1 MKKITGCTQL
11 IALLGS
17 PVSHSI
23 SPRMHNEAFRELG
36 LNYIYKALETNAEQ
50 MAATVDHLRK
60 SNARGFNVTMPGKTI
75 VASLCDRL
83 SPAAE
88 ISGSVNTVV
97 IENGTLIGH
106 TTDGIGYFRALEE
119 YGYHM
124 TNKKMT
130 LLGTGG
136 AATSIFVQA
145 ALDKMSEIS
154 IFNRPGKSFDH
165 AKGIIGQ
172 LRERTSCKINLYDI
186 NDIAKLK
193 QEIYDSSLLT
203 NATSVG
209 MAPNIECSLIEDT
222 SFFHKDLLVSDV
234 IYNPRETR
242 FLKLAK
248 EAGCQTSNG
257 LYMLLY
263 QGAEAFKLWTGQ
275 EMPIELIK
283 EKYFSE

>member
-1 MKKITGCTQL
+1 MHIKGSTQL

-17 PVSHSI
+17 PVAHSI
-23 SPRMHNEAFRELG
+23 SPLMHNEAFQQLG
-36 LNYIYKALETNAEQ
+36 LNYVYLAFDANAEQ
-50 MAATVDHLRK
+50 MPAAVESLRTFQ
-60 SNARGFNVTMPGKTI
+60 ARGFNVTMPGKNI
-75 VASLCDRL
+75 VATLCQEL
-83 SPAAE
+83 SPAAK

-97 IENGTLIGH
+97 IENGMLIGH
-106 TTDGIGYFRALEE
+106 TTDGIGYFRALQDD
-119 YGYHM
+119 GY
-124 TNKKMT
+124 NIKNQKMT

-145 ALDKMSEIS
+145 ALDGMSEIS

-165 AKGIIGQ
+165 AKEIIQ
-172 LRERTSCKINLYDI
+172 KLNERTSCKINLYDI
-186 NDIAKLK
+186 NNTEKLN
-193 QEIYDSSLLT
+193 QEIQESSLLT

-209 MAPNIECSLIEDT
+209 MFPNTEDSLIQES

-234 IYNPRETR
+234 IYNPRETQ

-248 EAGCQTSNG
+248 EFGCKTSNG
-257 LYMLLY
+257 LHMLLY

-275 EMPIELIK
+275 EMPVDLIK

>member
-1 MKKITGCTQL
+1 MGNITEHTQL

-23 SPRMHNEAFRELG
+23 SPSMHNEAFRELG
-36 LNYIYKALETNAEQ
+36 LNYIYKAFETKEEQ
-50 MAATVDHLRK
+50 MASAVDYLRD

-106 TTDGIGYFRALEE
+106 TTDGIGYFRALQDT
-119 YGYHM
+119 GYDM

-145 ALDKMSEIS
+145 ALDGMAEIS
-154 IFNRPGKSFDH
+154 VFNRPGKSFDH
-165 AKGIIGQ
+165 AKEIIAQ

-186 NDIAKLK
+186 NDGSKLK
-193 QEIYDSSLLT
+193 QEIHDSSLLT

-209 MAPNIECSLIEDT
+209 MAPNIEQSLIEDV
-222 SFFHKDLLVSDV
+222 SCFHKDLLVSDL

-248 EAGCQTSNG
+248 KAGCQTSNG

-263 QGAEAFKLWTGQ
+263 QGAEAFQLWTGQ
-275 EMPIELIK
+275 EMPIALIK
-283 EKYFSE
+283 EKFFSK

>member
-1 MKKITGCTQL
+1 MENITENAQL

-23 SPRMHNEAFRELG
+23 SPSMHNESFRELG
-36 LNYIYKALETNAEQ
+36 LNYIYKALETSAEQ
-50 MAATVDHLRK
+50 MASTVEHLRS

-83 SPAAE
+83 SPAAK

-97 IENGTLIGH
+97 IENGTLFGH
-106 TTDGIGYFRALEE
+106 TTDGIGYFRALQDD
-119 YGYHM
+119 GYDM

-145 ALDKMSEIS
+145 ALDGMAEIS

-165 AKGIIGQ
+165 AKAIIGQ
-172 LRERTSCKINLYDI
+172 LREHTSCKMNLYDI
-186 NDIAKLK
+186 NDGTKLK
-193 QEIYDSSLLT
+193 QEIHDSSLLT

-209 MAPNIECSLIEDT
+209 MAPNIECSLIEDAT
-222 SFFHKDLLVSDV
+222 FFHKDLLVSDV

-242 FLKLAK
+242 FLRLAK
-248 EAGCQTSNG
+248 DAGCQTSNG

-263 QGAEAFKLWTGQ
+263 QGAEAFQLWTGE
-275 EMPIELIK
+275 EMPIKLIK